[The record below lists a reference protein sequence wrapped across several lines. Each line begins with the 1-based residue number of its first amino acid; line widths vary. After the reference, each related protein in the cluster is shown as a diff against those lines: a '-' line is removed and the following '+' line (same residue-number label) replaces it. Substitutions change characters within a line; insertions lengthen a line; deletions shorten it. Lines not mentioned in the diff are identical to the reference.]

1 MARFSRRQ
9 RLTEPAEFRFV
20 FAEPIRASDRLVTV
34 LARPSDHPQARLGLA
49 VGRRK
54 IARAVRRNVFKR
66 VVRASFREHQDELA
80 GLDIVVLP
88 KPAAAVADRMALR
101 SSIDRQWD
109 ILRRRVHGDSPA
121 DATSGASTRNA

>member
-1 MARFSRRQ
+1 MARFTRSQ

-20 FAEPIRASDRLVTV
+20 FADPIRVGDRLVTV
-34 LARPSDHPQARLGLA
+34 LARNSGHTQARLGLA

-54 IARAVRRNVFKR
+54 IARAVQRNTFKR
-66 VVRASFREHQDELA
+66 VVRASFREYQDELA

-88 KPAAAVADRMALR
+88 KPAAASVDRKELR

-109 ILRRRVHGDSPA
+109 ILRRRTAG
-121 DATSGASTRNA
+121 